1 MASVIQFTDFSA
13 DLINFSEVH
22 KNKMGGKAVYLKGQH
37 DQKML
42 VQLPVTR
49 APFGLSA
56 FEDKKTGNVSYT
68 VPLQLDDPALQ
79 DMLKELDAKI
89 LKYVV
94 DNSEA
99 LLGKKMSMEVVSELY
114 TPLVRPSKGEYAPQL
129 KLKVLAGRNG
139 EFVPKAYDHLRN
151 RVPLDTLGNG
161 DMVHTIIDINQI
173 WVVDKK
179 FGVSVRLEQVM
190 KAPST
195 KLDECAFAGG
205 EELDI
210 PDFAETE

>member
-1 MASVIQFTDFSA
+1 MASVVQFTDFSA
-13 DLINFSEVH
+13 DLINFSDIH
-22 KNKMGGKAVYLKGQH
+22 KNKMGGKAVYLNGQGG
-37 DQKML
+37 QKML
-42 VQLPVTR
+42 VQLPVSR

-56 FEDKKTGNVSYT
+56 FEDKKTGNVSYS
-68 VPLQLDDPALQ
+68 VPLSLDDPALQ
-79 DMLKELDAKI
+79 NVLKAIDDKVM
-89 LKYVV
+89 KYVV

-114 TPLVRPSKGEYAPQL
+114 TPLVRPSKGEYAPQI

-151 RVPLDTLGNG
+151 RVALDTLSGG
-161 DMVHTIIDINQI
+161 DMVHTIVDINQI

-190 KAPST
+190 KAPSA
-195 KLDECAFAGG
+195 KLNECAFSAGP
-205 EELDI
+205 EIDV
-210 PDFAETE
+210 PDFVESD

>member
-1 MASVIQFTDFSA
+1 MASVIQFTDFTA
-13 DLINFSEVH
+13 DLINFSDVH

-42 VQLPVTR
+42 LQLPIAR

-68 VPLQLDDPALQ
+68 VPLSLDDPALQ
-79 DMLKELDAKI
+79 ETLKNIDDKV

-94 DNSEA
+94 DNSEV
-99 LLGKKMSMEVVSELY
+99 LLGKKMSMEVVTELY

-129 KLKVLAGRNG
+129 KLKVLSGRNG
-139 EFVPKAYDHLRN
+139 DFVPKAYDHLRN
-151 RVPLDTLGNG
+151 RVPLDTLNGG

-190 KAPST
+190 KAPSA
-195 KLDECAFAGG
+195 KLDECAFAAGP
-205 EELDI
+205 EIDI
-210 PDFAETE
+210 PDFVESD